1 MRRHCAAACASQMR
15 VASLMGLG
23 SDYLPLP
30 ADTPHCAS
38 YNTHH
43 DRIFAQGGPAEARE
57 LDALLPLRYA
67 ELQSA
72 AADVK
77 NSEKYLDSFAS
88 GRGNPTD
95 GLNALE
101 LLALHRRAF
110 VQIARDYNR
119 RISRYSELASPGE
132 VGAERLT
139 SMLIKTD
146 AAATATKSSMSAPPP
161 NRQSSSPPAPPR
173 TFAAGAAASASP
185 IANTAKRDETV
196 EAASANEPASPTN
209 STSKKERSLL
219 VAPK

>member
-1 MRRHCAAACASQMR
+1 
-15 VASLMGLG
+15 MGLG

-88 GRGNPTD
+88 GRGTQPM
-95 GLNALE
+95 AL
-101 LLALHRRAF
+101 
-110 VQIARDYNR
+110 
-119 RISRYSELASPGE
+119 
-132 VGAERLT
+132 
-139 SMLIKTD
+139 MLWNYWRCID
-146 AAATATKSSMSAPPP
+146 
-161 NRQSSSPPAPPR
+161 
-173 TFAAGAAASASP
+173 
-185 IANTAKRDETV
+185 
-196 EAASANEPASPTN
+196 
-209 STSKKERSLL
+209 ERSCKSRATTTGGFRDTLSWHRPARL
-219 VAPK
+219 APCG